1 MPNGH
6 QRIALYPLLY
16 SLLPSALIVG
26 ALNAP
31 ANAFSLTPIGT
42 FETGIFDE
50 SAAEIPAYD
59 PIGKSLFVT
68 NGNSDQIDVIDLANP
83 NSPTLKF
90 SIPLGGGVNSV
101 AYSNNIIAAAVE
113 ADMAQDPGFVKFF
126 STDGTFLNQVQVG
139 ALPDMLT
146 FTPDG
151 AKLLVANEGEPN
163 DDYDNDPEGSVSII
177 NISDFSVTTAGF
189 GKFNGTTLDE
199 SIRIFGP
206 GATVAQD
213 LEPEYITVS
222 EDSKTAWVSLQ
233 ENNAFGIL
241 DIVNGEFTELVGL
254 GFKDHSLPGNGLDP
268 SDRDGGVNIGNF
280 ENLFGMY
287 QPDAIASY
295 LVGDTTYIVS
305 ANEGDARDYDGLE
318 EEESIKDLILDP
330 DAFPNADELQE
341 DEKLGRLTVTNTL
354 GDTDNDGDFD
364 ELYVFGGR
372 SFSIWD
378 EDGNLVFDSGD
389 DFERITADLFPN
401 NFNANNDE
409 NNFDSRSD
417 NKGPEPEGITIGKI
431 GDRTYAFIGL
441 ERIGG
446 VMVYDIS
453 DPLNPIFEGY
463 SNNRDFNGDPE
474 AGTAGDLGPEGLLFI
489 GSGDSPNGNPLLVV
503 TNEVSGS
510 TTIYS
515 IDPESE
521 TVPEP
526 ASGLGLLAMGFL
538 AWLRGK
544 GRS

>member
-6 QRIALYPLLY
+6 QRTALYPLLY
-16 SLLPSALIVG
+16 SLLPPALIVG

-59 PIGKSLFVT
+59 PISKSLFVT
-68 NGNSDQIDVIDLANP
+68 NGDSDQIDVIDLANP

-233 ENNAFGIL
+233 ENNAFGLL

-254 GFKDHSLPGNGLDP
+254 GFKDHNLPGNGLDP

-305 ANEGDARDYDGLE
+305 ANEGDARDYDGFQE
-318 EEESIKDLILDP
+318 EERIKDLILDP

-354 GDTDNDGDFD
+354 GDTDNDGDFN

-417 NKGPEPEGITIGKI
+417 NKGPEPEGLTIGKI

-515 IDPESE
+515 IDPGSE

-526 ASGLGLLAMGFL
+526 ASGLGLLAMGL
-538 AWLRGK
+538 LGWLGIKRRG
-544 GRS
+544 

>member
-6 QRIALYPLLY
+6 QRTALYPLLY

-42 FETGIFDE
+42 FATGIFDE

-59 PIGKSLFVT
+59 PISKSLFVT
-68 NGNSDQIDVIDLANP
+68 NGDSDQIDVIDLANP

-189 GKFNGTTLDE
+189 GKFNGTALDE

-268 SDRDGGVNIGNF
+268 SDRDGGANIGNF
-280 ENLFGMY
+280 ENLFGLY

-295 LVGDTTYIVS
+295 LVGDATYIVS
-305 ANEGDARDYDGLE
+305 ANEGDARDYDGFQE
-318 EEESIKDLILDP
+318 EERIKDLILDP
-330 DAFPNADELQE
+330 DAFPNADDLQE

-364 ELYVFGGR
+364 ELYAFGSR

-526 ASGLGLLAMGFL
+526 ASGLGLLAMGL
-538 AWLRGK
+538 LGWLGIKRRG
-544 GRS
+544 